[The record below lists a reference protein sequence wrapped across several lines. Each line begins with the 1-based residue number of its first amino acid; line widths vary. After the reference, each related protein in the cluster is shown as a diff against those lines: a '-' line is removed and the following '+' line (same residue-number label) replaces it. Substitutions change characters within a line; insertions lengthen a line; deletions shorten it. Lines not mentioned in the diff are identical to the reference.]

1 MAIFTSVNTKVG
13 ILYPTKSTSQKHN
26 LVEVYRDAEGNM
38 IGGVA
43 PSGHEVELVKEE
55 SYFFRMSKY
64 ADRLLQ
70 YYEEHPDFIQPE
82 SRKKRDD

>member
-13 ILYPTKSTSQKHN
+13 ILYPTKRYFTETQ

-43 PSGHEVELVKEE
+43 SSGHEVELVKEE
-55 SYFFRMSKY
+55 S
-64 ADRLLQ
+64 LLL
-70 YYEEHPDFIQPE
+70 
-82 SRKKRDD
+82 